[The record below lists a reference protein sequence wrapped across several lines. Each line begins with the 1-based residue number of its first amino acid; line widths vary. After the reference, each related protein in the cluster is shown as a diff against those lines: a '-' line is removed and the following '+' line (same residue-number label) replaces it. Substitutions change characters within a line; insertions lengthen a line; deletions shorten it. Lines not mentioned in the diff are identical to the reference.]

1 MNSLFNLNELQVS
14 GGINLLLDLSIKG
27 TILLFIAGMAT
38 LIFRRA
44 PASMRHF
51 FWFLALGG
59 LILLPV
65 LSSILPSW
73 QVPLIPKSTTAFA
86 HAENQTLSI
95 KTENRLSL
103 SKDKHGKI

>member
-27 TILLFIAGMAT
+27 SILLFIAGMAT
-38 LIFRRA
+38 LLFRRA
-44 PASMRHF
+44 PASMRHL

-65 LSSILPSW
+65 LSSVLPSW
-73 QVPLIPKSTTAFA
+73 QVPLIPKSTTDNVLI
-86 HAENQTLSI
+86 EKQTASKETEKSI
-95 KTENRLSL
+95 EVQ
-103 SKDKHGKI
+103 KDC